1 MKRRRLGRSGLVV
14 SEVALGS
21 MTFGSMADEKT
32 SLAILDRAFDA
43 GVDFVDAA
51 ETYPVPPDPK
61 WAGRTEEILGK
72 WLASKPRDAVIVAT
86 KVAGPSG
93 GWFQAP
99 VRAGRTALDRHHI
112 ERALEASLRRLGTD
126 HVDLYQTHWPDAGLP
141 IEQTLEALDRLVEE
155 GKVRAVGCSNES
167 AYGLTRSLWMADRHA
182 TARFET
188 IQNHFNLLNRRFE
201 DELAGVCRGEG
212 VSLLAYSPLAGGVLS
227 GKYQGGAWPE
237 GARFT
242 RYQAGTPRTQSM
254 ARRFVSERTLAATAR
269 FAEVAR
275 EHDLALP
282 GFAVAWTLA
291 HDFLGATIVG
301 ATSVAQLDATLAAAE
316 VTLPKEALDAVDR
329 ISKEIRHPMG

>member
-14 SEVALGS
+14 SEIALGT

-72 WLASKPRDAVIVAT
+72 WLATKPRDAVIVAT

-99 VRAGRTALDRHHI
+99 VRAGRTGLDRHSI
-112 ERALEASLRRLGTD
+112 ERALETSLRRLGTD
-126 HVDLYQTHWPDAGLP
+126 YVDLYQTHWPDAGLP
-141 IEQTLEALDRLVEE
+141 IGQTLEALDRLVEE
-155 GKVRAVGCSNES
+155 GKARAVGCSNES
-167 AYGLTRSLWMADRHA
+167 AYGLTRSLWMAERHA
-182 TARFET
+182 TARFES

-201 DELAGVCRGEG
+201 GELAAVCRGEG

-227 GKYQGGAWPE
+227 GKYLGGAWPE

-242 RYQAGTPRTQSM
+242 RYKDGSPRTQSM
-254 ARRFVSERTLAATAR
+254 TRRFVSERSLEATSRFTELAK
-269 FAEVAR
+269 
-275 EHDLALP
+275 EHGLALP
-282 GFAVAWTLA
+282 TLAVAWTLA

-301 ATSVAQLDATLAAAE
+301 ATAVAQLDATLSAAQ
-316 VTLPKEALDAVDR
+316 VTLPAEALEAADR
-329 ISKEIRHPMG
+329 ISKEIRYPMG